1 MPKSKKH
8 KRRRRNSLGQGITE
22 YGAIIAFVA
31 LLVALVF
38 SITTGTLRGAIS
50 AAFSACSGQLNNLS
64 TAAKNAAS

>member
-1 MPKSKKH
+1 MSNIKRN

-31 LLVALVF
+31 ILVAIVF
-38 SITTGTLRGAIS
+38 SITTGSLRGAIS

-64 TAAKNAAS
+64 TAAKSAAS